1 MLSILRRAVLAL
13 VLGLP
18 LLSAPALAAD
28 LTVFAAASLKGPL
41 DGAAKA
47 WTAQSGKKVVISYAA
62 SSALMRQIEQ
72 GAPADIFASA
82 DLDWMKYGT
91 DRKLIRP
98 DSVANLLGN
107 ALVLIAPLDSTAT
120 LALSPG
126 VDLAGAT
133 GEGKIAVGEVKTVPA
148 GKYARAAFQKLGIL
162 AAVEPKFA
170 MADNVR
176 SALAL
181 VARGEARFGV
191 VYATDA
197 KAEPK
202 VKVVATF
209 PEDTHD
215 PIIYPFGVTTASADA
230 ADAAAFLA
238 FLKTPAGEK
247 PFAEAGFTV
256 LH

>member
-1 MLSILRRAVLAL
+1 MLYLARRAVLAL
-13 VLGLP
+13 ALGLSF
-18 LLSAPALAAD
+18 LPALAKAAD

-41 DGAAKA
+41 DTATEA
-47 WTAQSGKKVVISYAA
+47 WTTQSGKKVVISYAA
-62 SSALMRQIEQ
+62 SSALMKQIEQ

-91 DRKLIRP
+91 DKKLIDP
-98 DSVANLLGN
+98 ATVGNLLGN

-120 LALSPG
+120 VTLAPG
-126 VDLAGAT
+126 VDLAGMA
-133 GEGKIAVGEVKTVPA
+133 GDGKIAVGEVKTVPA

-170 MADNVR
+170 MTDNVR

-181 VARGEARFGV
+181 VARGEAKFGV

-209 PEDTHD
+209 PENSHA
-215 PIIYPFGVTTASADA
+215 PIIYPFGVTSASPDA
-230 ADAAAFLA
+230 ADAGAFLS

-247 PFAEAGFTV
+247 PFAAAGFTV
-256 LH
+256 LK